1 MLHVT
6 KDRLTTILWDS
17 VMEPTQVASDNV
29 GWNADTG
36 NYGTANNYVTTGGGK
51 RNKSESEEWFGASS
65 FDELQRRLREGWSD
79 GSRRLLEIA
88 TRDINPASIR
98 RRRVRAD
105 QGDEVDMQAVWRG
118 DLGRAWTRTRRQN
131 RTGVR
136 SVSIIVDLGAH
147 CGVGADSLFWRGA
160 SALKLASAL
169 TEAGYSVAIYG
180 AASAKKADYASKVDA
195 VQMVSI
201 KDEDQP
207 LDLDRLAAL
216 TAMPGF
222 FRSSLFAGI
231 IKACDLRSS
240 TACGTLGRPA
250 PELIAK
256 AVEMLPMIP
265 QTAFIQDP
273 VLDQKSA
280 EAWIDKVLGQ
290 IEQPEAA

>member
-1 MLHVT
+1 MLHET
-6 KDRLTTILWDS
+6 KNRLSAILWDS
-17 VMEPTQVASDNV
+17 VMEPA
-29 GWNADTG
+29 
-36 NYGTANNYVTTGGGK
+36 
-51 RNKSESEEWFGASS
+51 
-65 FDELQRRLREGWSD
+65 ELCKAAEGWSSTLGNYTRAHKYAAFGGESRNRTQSMEWLGAPSFD
-79 GSRRLLEIA
+79 TLQKRLLEGWSEGSKRLLEIA

-105 QGDEVDMQAVWRG
+105 QGDEVDMQAIWRG

-136 SVSIIVDLGAH
+136 SVSIIVNLGAS
-147 CGVGADSLFWRGA
+147 CAVDADRLFWRGA

-169 TEAGYSVAIYG
+169 IEAGYSVAIYG
-180 AASAKKADYASKVDA
+180 AAAAKNADVDGKVDA
-195 VQMVSI
+195 VQFVSI

-222 FRSSLFAGI
+222 FRTSLFAGI
-231 IKACDLRSS
+231 CKAADLRGKS
-240 TACGTLGRPA
+240 ADWGLGKPGEDLL
-250 PELIAK
+250 PK

-273 VLDQKSA
+273 VSDRKSA

-290 IEQPEAA
+290 IEQPAE